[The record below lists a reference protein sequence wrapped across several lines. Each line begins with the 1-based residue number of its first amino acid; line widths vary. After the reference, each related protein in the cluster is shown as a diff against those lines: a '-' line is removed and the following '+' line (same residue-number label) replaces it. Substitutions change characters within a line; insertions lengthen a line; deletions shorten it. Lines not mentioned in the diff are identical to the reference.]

1 MLRSVETTKMT
12 ALRGFNPDKSIMIV
26 FMVVFALF
34 MVGNPAVFTRFD
46 IYRSFMSTIPFFG
59 IMALA
64 LTFVITLGEMDLS
77 FPSIM
82 ALSAF
87 VLSRTFEV
95 TGNLWVAVVIC
106 LLTGIMC
113 GLLNSFLTVKIGIP
127 SLVATIG
134 TMFLFRGLVN
144 VFAAGEGISLVD
156 TRDTLLR
163 NLFVGRIGGEI
174 PAQMIWMIL
183 LGVLCYMIFNRHKF
197 GSHVSFVG
205 DNKDS
210 AIMMGIDVG
219 MVKTLVFAQMG
230 FFAALAAIMLNL
242 EVTYFWPGQGE
253 GYLLTTIA
261 SVFIGGTSV
270 FGGKGTIIGTFIGAL
285 IIGSLEAGIIAIG
298 LSGFWVQLVYGLI
311 LMISLSVYS
320 TLTKKAG

>member
-1 MLRSVETTKMT
+1 MLRSVDAKKTVLK
-12 ALRGFNPDKSIMIV
+12 GFNPNKSILLV
-26 FMVVFALF
+26 FIAVFSLF
-34 MVGNPAVFTRFD
+34 MIGNPEVFIRFD

-59 IMALA
+59 ILALA

-77 FPSIM
+77 FPSII
-82 ALSAF
+82 ALSAY
-87 VLSRTFEV
+87 VLSKTFDI
-95 TGNLWVAVVIC
+95 TGNLYIAVFIC
-106 LLTGIMC
+106 LITGIAC
-113 GLLNSFLTVKIGIP
+113 GLLNSLLTVKIGIP

-144 VFAAGEGISLVD
+144 VFAAGEGISLVG
-156 TRDTLLR
+156 TRDSFLR
-163 NLFVGRIGGEI
+163 NLFVGRIAGEI
-174 PAQMIWMIL
+174 PAQMIWMVMLGIL
-183 LGVLCYMIFNRHKF
+183 FFLILNRHKF

-210 AIMMGIDVG
+210 AIMMGIDVN

-230 FFAALAAIMLNL
+230 LFAALAAIMLNL

-270 FGGKGTIIGTFIGAL
+270 FGGKGTIVGTFIGAL

-298 LSGFWVQLVYGLI
+298 LSGFWVQLVYGFI

-320 TLTKKAG
+320 TLTKKVG

>member
-1 MLRSVETTKMT
+1 MLRSADAKMT
-12 ALRGFNPDKSIMIV
+12 ALKGFNPNKSIM
-26 FMVVFALF
+26 VVFIAIFSLF
-34 MVGNPAVFTRFD
+34 MIGNPEVFTSFD
-46 IYRSFMSTIPFFG
+46 IYRSFKSTIPFFG
-59 IMALA
+59 ILALA

-77 FPSIM
+77 FPSVM

-87 VLSRTFEV
+87 VLSKTFDV
-95 TGNLWVAVVIC
+95 TGNLFFAIILC
-106 LLTGIMC
+106 LLTGVAC

-127 SLVATIG
+127 SLVATVS

-144 VFAAGEGISLVD
+144 IFAAGEGISLVQ
-156 TRDTLLR
+156 TRDTMLR
-163 NLFVGRIGGEI
+163 NMFVGRIAGEI

-183 LGVLCYMIFNRHKF
+183 LGILCYMIFNRHKF

-230 FFAALAAIMLNL
+230 FFAALSSIMLNL

-320 TLTKKAG
+320 TLTTKAG